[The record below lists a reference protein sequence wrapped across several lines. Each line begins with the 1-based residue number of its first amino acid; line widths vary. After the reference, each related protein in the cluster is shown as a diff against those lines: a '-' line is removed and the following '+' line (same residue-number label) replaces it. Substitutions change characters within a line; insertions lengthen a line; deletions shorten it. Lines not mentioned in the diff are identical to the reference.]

1 MAGASAAFQHGELM
15 AVRKKA
21 RCEMPAHKATR
32 SCHENSHA
40 FRAGW
45 FECLSQ
51 APSVARH
58 GAMSSPAPPGATRN
72 LLSRHPQ
79 STCCQSARTVLG
91 GWAMKRLFDIAASL
105 FGLIALG
112 WLIGLLAVLI
122 RRESEG
128 PGIFRQERVG
138 RHGRTFVCYKMRT
151 MARETPNAASHET
164 SASFVTPFGARLRR
178 YKLDELP
185 QLWNVLRGEMSLVGP
200 RPCLPVQTQLIAA
213 RMAEGALTVRPGIT
227 GPAQVRGIDMSEPE
241 RLARIDG
248 AYARERSFFG
258 DLRLILQTLA
268 GGGQGDRVKLEAG
281 PPTADSA
288 APDTADAREPG
299 GSTERVR

>member
-1 MAGASAAFQHGELM
+1 
-15 AVRKKA
+15 
-21 RCEMPAHKATR
+21 
-32 SCHENSHA
+32 
-40 FRAGW
+40 
-45 FECLSQ
+45 
-51 APSVARH
+51 
-58 GAMSSPAPPGATRN
+58 
-72 LLSRHPQ
+72 
-79 STCCQSARTVLG
+79 
-91 GWAMKRLFDIAASL
+91 MKRLFDIAASL

-112 WLIGLLAVLI
+112 WLIGLLAILI

-128 PGIFRQERVG
+128 PGIFRQERIG

-281 PPTADSA
+281 PPVADSA

>member
-1 MAGASAAFQHGELM
+1 
-15 AVRKKA
+15 
-21 RCEMPAHKATR
+21 
-32 SCHENSHA
+32 
-40 FRAGW
+40 
-45 FECLSQ
+45 
-51 APSVARH
+51 
-58 GAMSSPAPPGATRN
+58 
-72 LLSRHPQ
+72 
-79 STCCQSARTVLG
+79 
-91 GWAMKRLFDIAASL
+91 MKRFFDIAASL

-112 WLIGLLAVLI
+112 WLIGLLAILI
-122 RRESEG
+122 RRESDG

-138 RHGRTFVCYKMRT
+138 RHGRTFICYKMRT

-164 SASFVTPFGARLRR
+164 SASFVTPLGARLRR

-213 RMAEGALTVRPGIT
+213 RMAEGAFAVRPGIT

-248 AYARERSFFG
+248 AYARERSFFA
-258 DLRLILQTLA
+258 DLRLIFQTLA

-281 PPTADSA
+281 PPKTDSA
-288 APDTADAREPG
+288 LPDPSNTREPAG
-299 GSTERVR
+299 RAERMP